1 MPSATALRRA
11 LVADLE
17 ARGCIRSPAVRRAFS
32 TVPRELFVP
41 EVGRRE
47 GLERVYADVAL
58 VTRTTTQGAPI
69 SSSSQPAIMAEMLE
83 NLQLR
88 SGLRVLEIG
97 TGTGY
102 NAALLW
108 KLVGPSGTVTSVE
121 LEADLA
127 ATAELTLRAAGY
139 PVTVVVGDAH
149 VDVDPEVE
157 IYDRIILTASSDH
170 VPKRWRDA
178 LVEDGLL
185 ELPLRL
191 PGSAG
196 GEQVV
201 LTLRR
206 DGECLRSVSIVPGG
220 FMHLRHPGRDE
231 VAPRS
236 TPSVSVSEFVDGK
249 GRSLAGVSGPGLARL
264 GPSARRRLAGVML
277 STPRRRRLSTPRPA
291 AKSLVAY
298 VGMAEAP
305 EGVAVRSF
313 RAQPD
318 GHYRSAA
325 GVASRDGSGLAL
337 AVGRTG
343 RRGCVVEVYG
353 DGSGAG
359 RAERSLDELVKRWRA
374 AGRPSLADCEVTVTY
389 GRTPTP
395 TGAIMAEHKGCFT
408 ALRWPS

>member
-1 MPSATALRRA
+1 MPSATNLRRA

-17 ARGCIRSPAVRRAFS
+17 ARGCIRSPAIRRAFS
-32 TVPRELFVP
+32 TIPRELFVP
-41 EVGRRE
+41 EVRRRE
-47 GLERVYADVAL
+47 GLERVYADIAL

-88 SGLRVLEIG
+88 RGLQVLEIG

-102 NAALLW
+102 NAALLS

-127 ATAELTLRAAGY
+127 ATAESTLRAGGY

-149 VDVDPEVE
+149 EVIDPQREV
-157 IYDRIILTASSDH
+157 YDRIILTASSDH
-170 VPKRWRDA
+170 VPERWRDA
-178 LVEDGLL
+178 LVEGGLL

-201 LTLRR
+201 VTLRR
-206 DGECLRSVSIVPGG
+206 DGECLRSVSVVPGG
-220 FMHLRHPGRDE
+220 FMHLRHPGRDDGP
-231 VAPRS
+231 PRPA
-236 TPSVSVSEFVDGK
+236 PSVSVSEFVDGK
-249 GRSLAGVSGPGLARL
+249 ARSLAGVSGPGLATLR
-264 GPSARRRLAGVML
+264 PSARRRLAGVML
-277 STPRRRRLSTPRPA
+277 STPRRRRLSTPKPA
-291 AKSLVAY
+291 ANSLVAY

-313 RAQPD
+313 RPQTD
-318 GHYRSAA
+318 GHYRAAA
-325 GVASRDGSGLAL
+325 GVASPDGSGLAL
-337 AVGRTG
+337 AVGRSG

-353 DGSGAG
+353 DGSGAA
-359 RAERSLDELVKRWRA
+359 RAERSLDELVQRWRA
-374 AGRPSLADCEVTVTY
+374 AGRPSLADCEVTLTY
-389 GRTPTP
+389 APTPGP
-395 TGAIMAEHKGCFT
+395 TGAIVAEHDGCFT